1 LTEFARAPRR
11 TSTPGTILI
20 VEDEVFIRLA
30 LADDLMDAGFVV
42 LQAFNAA
49 EALQVLQASVDVDL
63 LITDIR
69 MPGPMDGLDLATY
82 ARATWPM
89 LKIMFISGNL
99 TDLPAH
105 PPADALLEKPYFQAA
120 VIAGVRQLLNGS
132 GQGRAAP

>member
-49 EALQVLQASVDVDL
+49 EALQVLEASVAVDL

-69 MPGPMDGLDLATY
+69 MPGPMDGLGLATY
-82 ARATWPM
+82 VRATWPL

-99 TDLPAH
+99 TDLPAD
-105 PPADALLEKPYFQAA
+105 PPADALFEKPYFQAA
-120 VIAGVRQLLNGS
+120 VIARVRQLLNGS
-132 GQGRAAP
+132 EQGRAAT